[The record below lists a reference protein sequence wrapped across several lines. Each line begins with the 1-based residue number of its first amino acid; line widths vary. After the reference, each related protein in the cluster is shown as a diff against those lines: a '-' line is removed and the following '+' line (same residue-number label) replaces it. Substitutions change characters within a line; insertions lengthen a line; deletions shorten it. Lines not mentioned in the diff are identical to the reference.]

1 MSLKKFV
8 TDTNTEL
15 SSYYRNGLN
24 SFFTPFSS
32 NDSFYSV
39 FFENYLEK
47 GLNKFFFAGLTVGLI
62 SNNIPFFLNYYF
74 PFNLAISAM
83 VFTGFAAL
91 SAIYAVKSV
100 VELSMSKSDCSA
112 DSLECSGQ
120 LLKTSL
126 ALPAFLLLSSIFD
139 TLTLL
144 TRSAI
149 TLVKGKTEEETGL
162 AARGF

>member
-1 MSLKKFV
+1 MSLKKIV
-8 TDTNTEL
+8 TNMNTEL

-24 SFFTPFSS
+24 KFFTPFNS

-47 GLNKFFFAGLTVGLI
+47 GLNKYFFAGLTVGLI

-74 PFNLAISAM
+74 PVYLAISAI

-91 SAIYAVKSV
+91 SAIYAVQSV
-100 VELSMSKSDCSA
+100 VELLMSKFDRSA

-126 ALPAFLLLSSIFD
+126 ALPALSSIFD
-139 TLTLL
+139 TFTLL
-144 TRSAI
+144 TRSAV
-149 TLVKGKTEEETGL
+149 TLVNGKSKEEIELT
-162 AARGF
+162 AMGF